1 MEVENTP
8 SGGELNDLL
17 KELMNGILEEDNENP
32 KLQVEEVDTGI
43 FVSPAEATE
52 LIRAPVAKGDV
63 RANTGMLVEMK
74 VREVEGLLN
83 RVLIRLHIND
93 RREVEIRN
101 RGVHEAEILKSDTVD
116 VKLKE
121 ERERLLEEKSS
132 IMSRAVKVALE
143 RIISSISH
151 LAAYRRAILLKKRY
165 LKYPRSKS
173 RMQPLSHISY
183 HSVK

>member
-1 MEVENTP
+1 MEVEDTP

-32 KLQVEEVDTGI
+32 KLRVEEVDTGI

-63 RANTGMLVEMK
+63 KANTGMLVEME

-93 RREVEIRN
+93 RKEVEIRN

-116 VKLKE
+116 AKLKE

-143 RIISSISH
+143 RIMSGEYTKSSF
-151 LAAYRRAILLKKRY
+151 
-165 LKYPRSKS
+165 
-173 RMQPLSHISY
+173 
-183 HSVK
+183 